1 MATAYETII
10 LDKLEEGRIAKITL
24 NRPDKL
30 NAINQLMQS
39 ELCDAL
45 DYAETED
52 EVRVVIITGEG
63 RAFCAGADTGGMTGG
78 AQREQYAADVRT
90 AEDIRRG
97 FKGAHQM
104 ILGIHRLE
112 KPVIAMVNG
121 AAVGAGFDMASVC
134 DLRVGSSNARFMVAY
149 VRIGLFPGYGGAWLY
164 PRALGSIP
172 KAAELLFTGD
182 FMEAEEAHRYGFLNK
197 LVAPEELEE
206 ATLEMARKIANGPP
220 IAIRLAKMMLYRGL
234 EFDLETSLK
243 MAAAAETITLTSE
256 DHKEGIA
263 AFREK
268 RRPAFRGR

>member
-1 MATAYETII
+1 MGYTDILYEKGSGAARITI
-10 LDKLEEGRIAKITL
+10 
-24 NRPDKL
+24 NRPEVY
-30 NAINQLMQS
+30 NALRGKTTDEMV
-39 ELCDAL
+39 DAL
-45 DYAETED
+45 ED
-52 EVRVVIITGEG
+52 AGSDESVRVVVIAGSG
-63 RAFCAGADTGGMTGG
+63 PNAFCSGRDQGEDRSSPEYSGTSESSFM
-78 AQREQYAADVRT
+78 ELVRR
-90 AEDIRRG
+90 IP
-97 FKGAHQM
+97 
-104 ILGIHRLE
+104 